1 MYVYTYIYIYIYMCI
16 YVLYPLAVQH
26 GLMEPPFT
34 DYVHIKY
41 PLYLQAIARMFI
53 CHVQR
58 A

>member
-1 MYVYTYIYIYIYMCI
+1 MCI